1 MSERE
6 SLQPL
11 SVSQR
16 AAMEEATANYQAR
29 LTGAAASLL
38 VQRGLDEKTVAM
50 FRVGVVGDPLPG
62 HERFKGWL
70 SIPYLDRN
78 GEALSMRFRCI
89 AEHNHRDFGH
99 GKYMSMFEEPS
110 RVFNIRAIHEAG
122 DTLHICEGE
131 FDAMVLTRIGLPSIA
146 IPGASAWSNHH
157 RRMIAGFSKVY
168 VWGDPDQAGA
178 EFVQRVCRASRAAR
192 GVRLRDGDVTDTFI
206 AGGADALLAL
216 IEKEPTA

>member
-16 AAMEEATANYQAR
+16 AAMEEATVNYEAA
-29 LTGAAASLL
+29 LTGAAARLL
-38 VQRGLDEKTVAM
+38 SKRGLDGETVGM
-50 FRVGVVGDPLPG
+50 FRVGVVADPLPG
-62 HERFKGWL
+62 HEKFRGWL

-78 GEALSMRFRCI
+78 GKALSMRFRCM

-99 GKYMSMFEEPS
+99 GKYMSLFEEPS

-131 FDAMVLTRIGLPSIA
+131 FDAMVLARVGLKAIA

-157 RRMIAGFSKVY
+157 RRMVAGFSKIW

-178 EFVQRVCRASRAAR
+178 EFVQRVSRACRAAQ
-192 GVRLRDGDVTDTFI
+192 GVRLRDGDVTDTYI
-206 AGGADALLAL
+206 AGGSEALLAL
-216 IEKEPTA
+216 IGEDSTA